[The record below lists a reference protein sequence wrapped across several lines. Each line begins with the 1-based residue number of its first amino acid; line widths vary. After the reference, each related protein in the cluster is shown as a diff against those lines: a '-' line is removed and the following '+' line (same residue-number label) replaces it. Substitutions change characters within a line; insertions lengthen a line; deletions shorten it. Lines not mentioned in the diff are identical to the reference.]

1 MEATVDG
8 TVKADITGSGAAGDI
23 ALTGTKLS
31 ADVNVES
38 GDAALNLAVP
48 AILGMTAD
56 VIVVDGDAYTRVS
69 LISEKYQKTSAADA
83 GVPIDATD
91 PAQGLKDLGDWLKK
105 PEVAPEKLDDTSCG
119 SKTCYQVKIDLN
131 ADELATLIPEA
142 AALGD
147 VGDSQVTTT
156 VLVEKD
162 TLRPASIE
170 LDRLSPEDVI
180 AKTRPPGP
188 MRLRRVTSCTQYTR
202 ECAITSSVIS
212 TFALL
217 STSSPMYG
225 FSVPN
230 ASECINTAT
239 APPFVSISRAS
250 ASITSRRFPSSAA
263 LMLKNSDRRPRRA
276 MSALLSATCSSPAL
290 RSRCTPAMS

>member
-1 MEATVDG
+1 MRRRSLSLPIPLVVAAIAVGACGGSTNSLTDPREILTKAVEPLQQVKTVHMEATVDG

-147 VGDSQVTTT
+147 VGDSQVTMT

-170 LDRLSPEDVI
+170 LQLEATDFGQLTLTLS
-180 AKTRPPGP
+180 
-188 MRLRRVTSCTQYTR
+188 
-202 ECAITSSVIS
+202 
-212 TFALL
+212 
-217 STSSPMYG
+217 
-225 FSVPN
+225 FSKWDE
-230 ASECINTAT
+230 SLTIE
-239 APPFVSISRAS
+239 APPADQVE
-250 ASITSRRFPSSAA
+250 
-263 LMLKNSDRRPRRA
+263 
-276 MSALLSATCSSPAL
+276 
-290 RSRCTPAMS
+290 